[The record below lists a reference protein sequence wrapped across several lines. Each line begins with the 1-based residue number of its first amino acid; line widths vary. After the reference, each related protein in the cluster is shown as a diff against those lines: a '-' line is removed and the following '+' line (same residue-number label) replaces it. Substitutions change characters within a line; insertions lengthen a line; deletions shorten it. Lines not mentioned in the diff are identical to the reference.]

1 MSGAISGNW
10 DLGMQ
15 LLVTVAFGI
24 LAGIFAT
31 LLPLPRPASAAVESR
46 AGIKEAVALNRRLLL
61 ALLVSL

>member
-1 MSGAISGNW
+1 
-10 DLGMQ
+10 MQ